1 MLRNSRLQILL
12 YLDPSSGGILIQVI
26 LGSVGGGLVLL
37 KLFWHR
43 LTSFTRFFRRQAS
56 KKTDT
61 ETPTDDH

>member
-1 MLRNSRLQILL
+1 MYL

-43 LTSFTRFFRRQAS
+43 LTSFTQYFRRQAP
-56 KKTDT
+56 KKSDP
-61 ETPTDDH
+61 ETPPDDR